1 MMASVRVAP
10 ARFGKVVTAMVTP
23 FKEDCTLD
31 AEGAAEL
38 ARWLVAHGSDGL
50 VLTGTT
56 GETSTLTDDEKVA
69 LWQAVRDVVDVPL
82 LAGAGTNDT
91 AHTIELSQRAVE
103 TGVDGLL
110 LVTPY
115 YNRPPQAGIAAHV
128 HAVAA
133 AVDTL
138 PIVLYDVPSR
148 TGRRVEADVVVEL
161 ARDIPNLVGLKDA
174 RGDLPEAA
182 RIVAET
188 PEPFDVYSGDDALTL
203 PLMAVGASGVVGV
216 ATHWS
221 GVLHAEMIAAFEKG
235 DVATAREINARLLDS
250 FMAEAVE
257 TPTSAAKAALTVLGK
272 PAGPCRLPLPPV
284 GEDLR
289 RRMHDI
295 VVSLGVT
302 P

>member
-1 MMASVRVAP
+1 MASVRVSP

-23 FKEDCTLD
+23 FKPDGSLD
-31 AEGAAEL
+31 TGGAAEL
-38 ARWLVAHGSDGL
+38 ARWLTAHGSDGL
-50 VLTGTT
+50 VLSGTT
-56 GETSTLTDDEKVA
+56 GEASTLTDDEKVA
-69 LWQAVRDVVDVPL
+69 LWQAVRAAVDVPL
-82 LAGAGTNDT
+82 LAGSGSNDT
-91 AHTIELSQRAVE
+91 AHSIELCQRAAD

-110 LVTPY
+110 LVAPY

-133 AVDTL
+133 AVGDV
-138 PIVLYDVPSR
+138 PIVLYDVPGR
-148 TGRRVEADVVVEL
+148 TGRKIDADVILRL
-161 ARDIPNLVGLKDA
+161 ARDVPNVVGVKDA
-174 RGDLPEAA
+174 RGNLTESA
-182 RIVAET
+182 RIVASA
-188 PEPFDVYSGDDALTL
+188 PDGFDLYSGDDASTL
-203 PLMAVGASGVVGV
+203 PLLAVGASGVVGV

-250 FMAEAVE
+250 YSVELME
-257 TPTSAAKAALTVLGK
+257 TPTSAAKAALAVLGK

-284 GEDLR
+284 SDELR